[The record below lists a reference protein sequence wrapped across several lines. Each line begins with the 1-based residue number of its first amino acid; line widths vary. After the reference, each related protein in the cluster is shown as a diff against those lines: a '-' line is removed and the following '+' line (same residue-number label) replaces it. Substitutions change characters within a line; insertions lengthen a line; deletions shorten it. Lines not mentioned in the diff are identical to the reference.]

1 MAKQDIALMAHLMRR
16 AGFGATYE
24 EHEQRAAK
32 GYQATVEEL
41 LHPEEQPD
49 INFDSVLHYSIGWKI
64 MNQIEDVQ
72 EYWMYR
78 MMNYKWPLQ
87 EKMTLFWHGIFC
99 TGNSKCEHPRQMQVQ
114 LEKFRRH
121 SMGSLPDILLG
132 LASDPAMVFYLDN
145 CMSHKDAINENW
157 GRELLE
163 LFSMGVG
170 NYTEEDVKVCGRA
183 FTGWTITNPVP
194 RYPYS
199 RYEAQYLYNP
209 QDHDDSEKAFLGEM
223 GHWNGGDVIDI
234 ICKQPA
240 SARFISRHLYN
251 FFVADEPQVPSW
263 QDTPPRDP
271 EAIKLMEDEYFRSNY
286 NIGSMLRVLFNS
298 EFFKN
303 ALFQKVKS
311 PVETVVGTMRLVDDF
326 THTKPGFA
334 AIVEEIRFMG
344 QDGLAPK
351 PRLAP

>member
-24 EHEQRAAK
+24 EHEQRAA
-32 GYQATVEEL
+32 
-41 LHPEEQPD
+41 
-49 INFDSVLHYSIGWKI
+49 
-64 MNQIEDVQ
+64 
-72 EYWMYR
+72 
-78 MMNYKWPLQ
+78 KWPLQ

-199 RYEAQYLYNP
+199 RHCRR
-209 QDHDDSEKAFLGEM
+209 D
-223 GHWNGGDVIDI
+223 
-234 ICKQPA
+234 
-240 SARFISRHLYN
+240 
-251 FFVADEPQVPSW
+251 QVYGAGP
-263 QDTPPRDP
+263 D
-271 EAIKLMEDEYFRSNY
+271 
-286 NIGSMLRVLFNS
+286 
-298 EFFKN
+298 
-303 ALFQKVKS
+303 
-311 PVETVVGTMRLVDDF
+311 
-326 THTKPGFA
+326 
-334 AIVEEIRFMG
+334 
-344 QDGLAPK
+344 
-351 PRLAP
+351 